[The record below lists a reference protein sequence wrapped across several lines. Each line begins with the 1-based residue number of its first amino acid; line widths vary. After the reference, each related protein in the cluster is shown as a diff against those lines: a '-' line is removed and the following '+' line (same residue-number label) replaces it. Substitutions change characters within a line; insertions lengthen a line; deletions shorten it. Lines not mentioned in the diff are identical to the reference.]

1 MAITDTR
8 EQQNEL
14 LMRSFGVITKGLRQ
28 LVRSRLG
35 TDPAITIGRAGIL
48 LALLERDEP
57 VSISA
62 LGSARDLTPR
72 EMTVLVS
79 GLVRE
84 GLVQRSTDP
93 QDRRVSLLS
102 LTPAGRELAAE
113 KLLPAGRQAAA
124 LFNELSDPDRD
135 ELLRL
140 LGEVAVALERHGI
153 NVPLPPA
160 S

>member
-1 MAITDTR
+1 MADPPQQQG
-8 EQQNEL
+8 EQL
-14 LMRSFGVITKGLRQ
+14 LRTFGAITKGLRQ
-28 LVRSRLG
+28 WVRSHMG
-35 TDPAITIGRAGIL
+35 ADPPITVGRAGVL

-57 VSISA
+57 VSMSA

-72 EMTVLVS
+72 EMTVLSS

-84 GLVQRSTDP
+84 GLVERSTDP

-102 LTPAGRELAAE
+102 LTPAGRAIAAE
-113 KLLPAGRQAAA
+113 QLLPAGKQAAA
-124 LFNELSDPDRD
+124 LFNELSDPDR
-135 ELLRL
+135 EQLLRL
-140 LGEVAVALERHGI
+140 LGEVATALERHGI